1 MFGVWVGGEVVSD
14 KVEEEVIGQVLEN
27 SVSIP
32 VDFRLYPKDDG
43 KPSCSETGE
52 WNNLIY
58 DFRVLVIVGKIN

>member
-1 MFGVWVGGEVVSD
+1 MVSD

-52 WNNLIY
+52 
-58 DFRVLVIVGKIN
+58 